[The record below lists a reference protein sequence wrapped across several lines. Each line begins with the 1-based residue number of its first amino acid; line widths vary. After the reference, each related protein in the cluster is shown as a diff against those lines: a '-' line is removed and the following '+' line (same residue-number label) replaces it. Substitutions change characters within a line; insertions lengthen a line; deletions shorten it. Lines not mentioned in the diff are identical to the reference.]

1 MFFDEVKI
9 YINGGD
15 GGNGAVAFR
24 REKYV
29 PFGGPSGGDG
39 GHGGNII
46 IQADSNLNTL
56 LDYKYKR
63 HYRAKRG
70 EHGGGNNKRG
80 RNASDLILKVPVGTI
95 VKDANTGDII
105 ADLVKH
111 GDEVIAARGGR
122 GGKGNARFTSPTRQ
136 APNFAENGE
145 PGEERWIILE
155 LKLIA
160 DVGLIGLPNVGKS
173 TLLSVMTQAKPKIA
187 DYPFTTL
194 TPNLGVVGVDDG
206 KSFVMA
212 DIPGLI
218 SGAHEGAGLGH
229 QFLRHVERTKV
240 LIHVLDGSGLESE
253 DPIEDFEIINNELK
267 QYNEKLLNKPQVV
280 AVNKIDLPSAKQ
292 NYKRLERVLTEKGY
306 TVFPISATAKIGLT
320 ELKRHVYQIV
330 ETIKLNEYEES
341 YKDEEVKIVKKSSKK
356 EGSFY
361 IKKEGNVFVIEGQ
374 RIERLVAMT
383 NFNNEDSIR
392 RFQRI
397 IERMGVEKKLR
408 ELGIREGN
416 IVKIGTIEF
425 EYYENNF

>member
-1 MFFDEVKI
+1 MR
-9 YINGGD
+9 
-15 GGNGAVAFR
+15 A
-24 REKYV
+24 
-29 PFGGPSGGDG
+29 
-39 GHGGNII
+39 
-46 IQADSNLNTL
+46 ADWGISFETC
-56 LDYKYKR
+56 R
-63 HYRAKRG
+63 
-70 EHGGGNNKRG
+70 
-80 RNASDLILKVPVGTI
+80 
-95 VKDANTGDII
+95 KD
-105 ADLVKH
+105 
-111 GDEVIAARGGR
+111 
-122 GGKGNARFTSPTRQ
+122 
-136 APNFAENGE
+136 
-145 PGEERWIILE
+145 
-155 LKLIA
+155 
-160 DVGLIGLPNVGKS
+160 
-173 TLLSVMTQAKPKIA
+173 
-187 DYPFTTL
+187 
-194 TPNLGVVGVDDG
+194 
-206 KSFVMA
+206 KSFDTCIRRQWVRVRR
-212 DIPGLI
+212 
-218 SGAHEGAGLGH
+218 S
-229 QFLRHVERTKV
+229 
-240 LIHVLDGSGLESE
+240 
-253 DPIEDFEIINNELK
+253 IEDFEIINNELK

-425 EYYENNF
+425 EYYENIF